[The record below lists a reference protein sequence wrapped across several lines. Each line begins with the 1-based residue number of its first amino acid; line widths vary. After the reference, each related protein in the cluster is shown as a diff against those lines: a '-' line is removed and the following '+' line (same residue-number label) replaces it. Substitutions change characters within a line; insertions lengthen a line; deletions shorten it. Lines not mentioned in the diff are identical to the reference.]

1 MARPRSEDKREAIID
16 AATRVIAAE
25 GLGAPTARIASE
37 AGVANGSLFTYF
49 ATKADLL
56 NALYVE
62 LKQEMAALSMSG
74 MPDGD
79 AQAQLRHAWTRW
91 IGWAT
96 SFPEKRRA
104 LALVS
109 SSEDITEASHR
120 AGNRA
125 MAEIAQLLE
134 RCRANGPMRNVPLGF
149 VSALMMATAEAT
161 IDFVL
166 SDAANATRHSRAGFE
181 ALWRMLT

>member
-1 MARPRSEDKREAIID
+1 MARPRSDDKREAIIE

-25 GLGAPTARIASE
+25 GLSAPTARIASE

-56 NALYVE
+56 NTLYVE
-62 LKQEMAALSMSG
+62 LKQEMGAISMDG

-79 AQAQLRHAWTRW
+79 TQAQLRHAWTRW

-96 SFPEKRRA
+96 SFPQKRRA

-120 AGNRA
+120 AGSKA
-125 MAEIAQLLE
+125 MAEIAHLLE
-134 RCRANGPMRNVPLGF
+134 RCRANGPMRNAPLGF
-149 VSALMMATAEAT
+149 VSALMTATADAT
-161 IDFVL
+161 IDFAL
-166 SDAANATRHSRAGFE
+166 SDPANATKHSRAGFE
-181 ALWRMLT
+181 ALWRMIA